1 MIILL
6 TGPPGIGKTTAIMK
20 AVEALKARKGLKI
33 GGMITREVREG
44 GKRVGFQIV
53 DLVNNRTGWLAH
65 INQPEG
71 PKISKYRVNLRDLE
85 EIGVKALE
93 DAIKEADLIICD
105 EIGPMELIS
114 KKFREVVK
122 KLANSGKPVLGT
134 IHYKLSE
141 SLIEELKECPHLKV
155 IKMTFTNRDF
165 IPFLLFK
172 EVSKLVK

>member
-44 GKRVGFQIV
+44 GKRVGFQII
-53 DLVNNRTGWLAH
+53 DLVSNRTGWLAH

-93 DAIKEADLIICD
+93 L
-105 EIGPMELIS
+105 
-114 KKFREVVK
+114 
-122 KLANSGKPVLGT
+122 
-134 IHYKLSE
+134 
-141 SLIEELKECPHLKV
+141 SLIHISEP
-155 IKMTFTNRDF
+155 TR
-165 IPFLLFK
+165 PY
-172 EVSKLVK
+172 